1 MKMIRI
7 TNAALMEDGKQV
19 LSKTLDIEC
28 ELDELESVRRSVKAD
43 MVQEVSKDSEVYLQY
58 QEVEG

>member
-1 MKMIRI
+1 
-7 TNAALMEDGKQV
+7 MEDGKQV

-28 ELDELESVRRSVKAD
+28 ELGELENVRRSVKAD

-58 QEVEG
+58 KEA

>member
-7 TNAALMEDGKQV
+7 TNAALMEDGKQI

-28 ELDELESVRRSVKAD
+28 ELGELESVRQSVKAD

-58 QEVEG
+58 KEA